1 MLYSLYS
8 NTLLGGKRM
17 EADYKK
23 FRKVPPYMT
32 KAGIKIG
39 LLYQEPFEARID
51 KDAYRLQEALLA
63 RKYKAVKRFQI
74 TPDMLIVIVSV
85 ITLIGFIVGGFYGLI

>member
-1 MLYSLYS
+1 
-8 NTLLGGKRM
+8 M

-32 KAGIKIG
+32 KTGVKIG

-51 KDAYRLQEALLA
+51 KDAYKLQEALLTQKHKPVN
-63 RKYKAVKRFQI
+63 RSQL
-74 TPDMLIVIVSV
+74 TPDMLVVVVCVVI
-85 ITLIGFIVGGFYGLI
+85 LIGFVIGGFYGWL

>member
-1 MLYSLYS
+1 
-8 NTLLGGKRM
+8 M

-32 KAGIKIG
+32 KTGIKIG

-51 KDAYRLQEALLA
+51 KDAYKLQRALLA
-63 RKYKAVKRFQI
+63 QKYKSVNRFQL
-74 TPDMLIVIVSV
+74 TSDMLVVIVCV
-85 ITLIGFIVGGFYGLI
+85 IILIGFIIGGFYGWL

>member
-1 MLYSLYS
+1 MIYSLYS

-32 KAGIKIG
+32 KAGVKIG
-39 LLYQEPFEARID
+39 LLYQEPFETRAS
-51 KDAYRLQEALLA
+51 KDADAFQQSCF
-63 RKYKAVKRFQI
+63 RKKDYINKKV
-74 TPDMLIVIVSV
+74 L
-85 ITLIGFIVGGFYGLI
+85 